1 MDPFSSFIQSLGN
14 PAAYAIF
21 RRQSLGRALLYLL
34 LVTALFSLLS
44 QLPVIFSF
52 NSDYNQGLAWFKAN
66 TPEFVLQNGQLAV
79 QGKMPF
85 ISKDEVNK
93 TAVLIVDTSGQTGP
107 DVLKDYREGA
117 LITKD
122 KIIYKK
128 SAFETREYDLGAYR
142 AFSFNK
148 HQAVGFL
155 TAARPYFYVGLLLAI
170 VLSSLA
176 GRLLIALFI
185 ALLGLPLYWAIKVH
199 VSYGDIYKLTIY
211 AMTGPML
218 LFVLFNYLR
227 YQPPFLFSL
236 LTLFYLYLAGKHL
249 PAEG

>member
-1 MDPFSSFIQSLGN
+1 MDLFSSFIQSLGN

-21 RRQSLGRALLYLL
+21 RRHSLGRAFLYLVF
-34 LVTALFSLLS
+34 VTVLFSAIS
-44 QLPVIFSF
+44 HLPFIFNF
-52 NSDYNQGLAWFKAN
+52 NGTYGQGLAWFAAKA
-66 TPEFVLQNGQLAV
+66 PEFSFQNGILEV
-79 QGKMPF
+79 QGKMP
-85 ISKDEVNK
+85 IIIDK
-93 TAVLIVDTSGQTGP
+93 TPGALYLVDTSGQTGP
-107 DVLKDYREGA
+107 AALKDYREGA

-148 HQAVGFL
+148 HQAIGFL
-155 TAARPYFYVGLLLAI
+155 AAARPYFYVGLLLAI

-185 ALLGLPLYWAIKVH
+185 SLLGLLLYPAMNVKA
-199 VSYGDIYKLTIY
+199 SFGDLYKLTIY
-211 AMTGPML
+211 AMTAPAL
-218 LFVLFNYLR
+218 LLALLEIFRF
-227 YQPPFLFSL
+227 QPSFLFSL
-236 LTLFYLYLAGKHL
+236 LTLVYLYLAGKQL